1 MSAAISLA
9 LKQPPETAEA
19 PVAQIVLRG
28 VTKRFRRGGK
38 ETLALTNVDLDVRR
52 GEMIA
57 VVGPSGCGKSTLLR
71 LVAGLIQASSGEVRV
86 DGETVNAPRT
96 DVGIVFQK
104 ATLVDWRTIFGN
116 VMLQAEL
123 RGMDTPAYR
132 DRARALLDALGLKD
146 FHDCY
151 PYELS
156 GGMQQRAAIARALLH
171 RPPTLLMDEPFG
183 ALDALTREQLRLDL
197 EALWMANRMTVVLI
211 THSVDEAVALAD
223 RVIVMSPRPGCV
235 DKVIDVPMARPR
247 GLHVRKSPEF
257 IDLVEDITNLFLA
270 RGVLTQTSSSTLR
283 LG

>member
-1 MSAAISLA
+1 VSVAVSLA
-9 LKQPPETAEA
+9 LKRPSEA
-19 PVAQIVLRG
+19 PAISDPQIVVKN
-28 VTKRFRRGGK
+28 VTKRFRRGNK
-38 ETLALTNVDLDVRR
+38 ETLALSNVNLEVGR
-52 GEMIA
+52 GELLAI
-57 VVGPSGCGKSTLLR
+57 VGPSGCGKSTLLR
-71 LVAGLIQASSGEVRV
+71 LVAGLLQASSGDTCF
-86 DGETVNAPRT
+86 DGETVDKPRT

-116 VMLQAEL
+116 CMLQAEL
-123 RGMDTPAYR
+123 RGLDTPEYR
-132 DRARALLDALGLKD
+132 DRARVLLNVLGLKD

-183 ALDALTREQLRLDL
+183 ALDALTREQMRLDL
-197 EALWMANRMTVVLI
+197 EALWIANRMTIILI

-223 RVIVMSPRPGCV
+223 RVIVMSPRPGRV
-235 DKVIDVPMARPR
+235 EQIFDVPIARPR

-257 IDLVEDITNLFLA
+257 VELVDKITNLFLA
-270 RGVLTQTSSSTLR
+270 RGVLSETDASTLR

>member
-1 MSAAISLA
+1 VSAAVSLA
-9 LKQPPETAEA
+9 LKRPSEA
-19 PVAQIVLRG
+19 PAISDPQIVIKN
-28 VTKRFRRGGK
+28 VTKRFRRGNK
-38 ETLALTNVDLDVRR
+38 ETLALANVNLEVGR
-52 GEMIA
+52 GELLAI
-57 VVGPSGCGKSTLLR
+57 VGPSGCGKSTLLR
-71 LVAGLIQASSGEVRV
+71 LVAGLLQASSGDTCF
-86 DGETVNAPRT
+86 DGEIVDKPRT

-116 VMLQAEL
+116 CMLQAEL
-123 RGMDTPAYR
+123 RGLDTPEYR
-132 DRARALLDALGLKD
+132 DRARVLLNVLGLKD

-183 ALDALTREQLRLDL
+183 ALDALTREQMRLDL
-197 EALWMANRMTVVLI
+197 EALWIANRMTIILI

-223 RVIVMSPRPGCV
+223 RVIVMSPRPGRV
-235 DKVIDVPMARPR
+235 EQIFDVPIARPR

-257 IDLVEDITNLFLA
+257 VELVDKITNLFLA
-270 RGVLTQTSSSTLR
+270 RGVLSETDASALR

>member
-1 MSAAISLA
+1 MSAAMSLA
-9 LKQPPETAEA
+9 RKRQSLTSAVCDP
-19 PVAQIVLRG
+19 QIVMHN
-28 VTKRFRRGGK
+28 VTKRFQRGDK
-38 ETLALTNVDLDVRR
+38 ETLALSAVDLEVGR
-52 GEMIA
+52 GELLA

-71 LVAGLIQASSGEVRV
+71 LVAGLLKSSEGEIRV
-86 DGETVNAPRT
+86 DGELVDKPRT

-104 ATLVDWRTIFGN
+104 ATLVDWRTVYGN

-123 RGMDTPAYR
+123 RGLDNPEFR
-132 DRARALLDALGLKD
+132 ERARLLLAAVGLKD

-156 GGMQQRAAIARALLH
+156 GGMQQRASIARALLH

-197 EALWMANRMTVVLI
+197 EALWMVNRMTIILI

-223 RVIVMSPRPGCV
+223 RVIVMSPRPGQV
-235 DKVIDVPMARPR
+235 ERVFDVPMPRPR
-247 GLHVRKSPEF
+247 GLHVRKSPVF
-257 IDLVEDITNLFLA
+257 IELAEEITNLFLT
-270 RGVLTQTSSSTLR
+270 RGVLTEADMSALR

>member
-1 MSAAISLA
+1 VVTLA
-9 LKQPPETAEA
+9 FQRPTEVVVKSDP
-19 PVAQIVLRG
+19 QIVMRN

-38 ETLALTNVDLDVRR
+38 ETLALTDVNLEVGR
-52 GEMIA
+52 GELLA

-71 LVAGLIQASSGEVRV
+71 LVAGLLKCSAGEILV
-86 DGETVNAPRT
+86 DGESFDQPRT

-104 ATLVDWRTIFGN
+104 PTLVDWRTVYGN
-116 VMLQAEL
+116 VMLQAQL
-123 RGMDTPAYR
+123 RGLDNADHR
-132 DRARALLDALGLKD
+132 DRAQLLLAAVGLQD

-156 GGMQQRAAIARALLH
+156 GGMQQRTAIARALLH

-197 EALWMANRMTVVLI
+197 EALWMANRMTVILI

-223 RVIVMSPRPGCV
+223 RVIVMSPRPGRV
-235 DKVIDVPMARPR
+235 EQVFDVPMARPR
-247 GLHVRKSPEF
+247 GLHVRKSPVF
-257 IDLVEDITNLFLA
+257 IELVEQITNLFLA
-270 RGVLTQTSSSTLR
+270 RGVLTETDTSKLR